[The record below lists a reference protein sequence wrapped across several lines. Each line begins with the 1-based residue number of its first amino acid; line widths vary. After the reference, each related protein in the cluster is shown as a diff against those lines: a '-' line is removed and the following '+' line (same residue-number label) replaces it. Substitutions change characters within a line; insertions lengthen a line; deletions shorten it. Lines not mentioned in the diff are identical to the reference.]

1 MHPLGRQAYVAGSGY
16 LAVLDTDNKA
26 MGWTLP
32 GLTNIK
38 HYTKAIGVTLDNHIF
53 IAVYYEKVDD
63 STPGLYV
70 CRIIEPFMFIPVAFF
85 SMMNT
90 GEIPRGQVSMVMS
103 VRGSFYFLPPVPED
117 GPPKQIS
124 PSPFLVFPNNQQ
136 TFPRHS
142 HLGSFPFS
150 MVHMVDWSSG
160 FGVVLN
166 GYCLG
171 TNRTY
176 LIKRDLFS
184 GLKGG
189 EFTVYDN
196 QGKITLFRM
205 ESKFA
210 ILHNIRIFK
219 GLNKKQ
225 NPIALLKAKLSFVL
239 YKGTIAI
246 FNKNSNEWKN
256 GTIEQNFKIVGNK
269 FTIKYNNTEVSME
282 GKAASLD
289 TTFIDQ
295 SNKQVL
301 AKFHKRV
308 SSLFWRNKYDLQVLS
323 DKLPDQVYFLGIA
336 ARDINNNRIQTG

>member
-1 MHPLGRQAYVAGSGY
+1 MFKTIGIL
-16 LAVLDTDNKA
+16 LLIVL
-26 MGWTLP
+26 
-32 GLTNIK
+32 IK
-38 HYTKAIGVTLDNHIF
+38 D
-53 IAVYYEKVDD
+53 
-63 STPGLYV
+63 
-70 CRIIEPFMFIPVAFF
+70 
-85 SMMNT
+85 
-90 GEIPRGQVSMVMS
+90 
-103 VRGSFYFLPPVPED
+103 
-117 GPPKQIS
+117 
-124 PSPFLVFPNNQQ
+124 
-136 TFPRHS
+136 
-142 HLGSFPFS
+142 
-150 MVHMVDWSSG
+150 
-160 FGVVLN
+160 

-196 QGKITLFRM
+196 PGKITLFRM